1 MLNLHQISIV
11 LQQMPHSSCEAVSM
25 GSVHFFASFGLFEV
39 VAADSALMADGL
51 DFVDDGAI
59 LLFTQ
64 LGGACLLRILSLSDN
79 EILILM

>member
-1 MLNLHQISIV
+1 
-11 LQQMPHSSCEAVSM
+11 MPHSSCATISA
-25 GSVHFFASFGLFEV
+25 GSVLFDTSFGLSE
-39 VAADSALMADGL
+39 VAAAGSAQMADGL
-51 DFVDDGAI
+51 DSVEDAM